1 MSLVELKGVRKS
13 FYGVE
18 VLHGV
23 DFKLEPG
30 TVHALMG
37 ENGAGKST
45 MMKIIAGV
53 HLNDGGQVF
62 IDGNEVTIDSPAK
75 AQELADAFEA
85 KQPQAR
91 MQEGPQKQNE
101 LAPKDPKVPE
111 AEQPVV

>member
-1 MSLVELKGVRKS
+1 MGLMSKNGYLDEPHRKEMAR
-13 FYGVE
+13 E
-18 VLHGV
+18 V
-23 DFKLEPG
+23 K
-30 TVHALMG
+30 
-37 ENGAGKST
+37 
-45 MMKIIAGV
+45 
-53 HLNDGGQVF
+53 
-62 IDGNEVTIDSPAK
+62 SPAK